1 MKREEKIK
9 SRIYREALEVALD
22 TRKFEIGLYWQ
33 RTRYFFDAFLA
44 LGGFSLILALLGLCD
59 KVEQD
64 FIYALLITVECVG
77 IVAAFAWICANRG
90 SKYWQVNWEQYVD
103 ALGEN
108 FIGPLFQHPIDPK
121 KNKKKRYSVSNVN
134 LTLSR
139 YIFGVWIAILVLTI
153 VAWCFSSDCSL
164 CKEWSK
170 TCLLLIFSGVVVIGS
185 VIAICR
191 LGCCCIGGKDQGQ
204 GGKDQVKKENDDNCT
219 AIDNYRKTV
228 KEIANKLFKAQRQ
241 TTKL

>member
-1 MKREEKIK
+1 MRNKKKIE

-64 FIYALLITVECVG
+64 LIYTLLITVECVG
-77 IVAAFAWICANRG
+77 IVAAFAWVCANRG

-103 ALGEN
+103 KLGEN

-139 YIFGVWIAILVLTI
+139 YVLGVWLAILVLTI
-153 VAWCFSSDCSL
+153 VAWCFSSESYL

-185 VIAICR
+185 VIVICY
-191 LGCCCIGGKDQGQ
+191 LWCCCIGGKDQG
-204 GGKDQVKKENDDNCT
+204 GKDQVKKKNDDNCT

-228 KEIANKLFKAQRQ
+228 EEIAKKLFEVQGQ
-241 TTKL
+241 TTKP

>member
-1 MKREEKIK
+1 MKSEEEIE
-9 SRIYREALEVALD
+9 SQIYRAALEVALD

-44 LGGFSLILALLGLCD
+44 LGGFSLILALLGLCG

-64 FIYALLITVECVG
+64 LIYTLLITVECVG
-77 IVAAFAWICANRG
+77 IVAASAWVCANRG

-103 ALGEN
+103 VLGED

-121 KNKKKRYSVSNVN
+121 KKKRYSVSNVN

-139 YIFGVWIAILVLTI
+139 YVLGVWLAILVLTI
-153 VAWCFSSDCSL
+153 VAWCFSSECSL

-170 TCLLLIFSGVVVIGS
+170 TCLLLIFSGVVIVGS
-185 VIAICR
+185 AIAICCLR
-191 LGCCCIGGKDQGQ
+191 CCCI

-228 KEIANKLFKAQRQ
+228 KETAKKLFEAQGQ

>member
-1 MKREEKIK
+1 MQNKKKIE
-9 SRIYREALEVALD
+9 SRIYRKALEVALD

-59 KVEQD
+59 KVAQD
-64 FIYALLITVECVG
+64 LIFALLITVECVG
-77 IVAAFAWICANRG
+77 IVAAFAWVCANRG

-103 ALGEN
+103 ELGEN

-139 YIFGVWIAILVLTI
+139 YVLGVWIAILVLTI
-153 VAWCFSSDCSL
+153 VAWCFSSECSP

-170 TCLLLIFSGVVVIGS
+170 TCLLLIFSGVVIFGS
-185 VIAICR
+185 AITICC
-191 LGCCCIGGKDQGQ
+191 LECCCIGGKDQ
-204 GGKDQVKKENDDNCT
+204 VKKKSDGTCT
-219 AIDNYRKTV
+219 AINDYYNAV
-228 KEIANKLFKAQRQ
+228 DEIAEELFKEQGQ
-241 TTKL
+241 TTKP

>member
-1 MKREEKIK
+1 MKTEEEIK
-9 SRIYREALEVALD
+9 SQIYRAALEVALD

-44 LGGFSLILALLGLCD
+44 LGGFSLILTLLGLCG

-64 FIYALLITVECVG
+64 LIYTLLITVECVG
-77 IVAAFAWICANRG
+77 IVAASAWVCANRG

-103 ALGEN
+103 VLGED

-139 YIFGVWIAILVLTI
+139 YVLGVWLAILVLTI
-153 VAWCFSSDCSL
+153 VAWCFSSECSL

-170 TCLLLIFSGVVVIGS
+170 PCILLIFSGVMVVGS
-185 VIAICR
+185 GITFGYLR
-191 LGCCCIGGKDQGQ
+191 CCCIGGKDE
-204 GGKDQVKKENDDNCT
+204 GGKDQVKKKNDDNCT

-228 KEIANKLFKAQRQ
+228 EEIAKKLFEAQGQ

>member
-1 MKREEKIK
+1 MKTEEEIK
-9 SRIYREALEVALD
+9 SQIYRAALEVALD
-22 TRKFEIGLYWQ
+22 WQ

-44 LGGFSLILALLGLCD
+44 LGGFSLILTLLGLCG

-64 FIYALLITVECVG
+64 LIYTLLITVECVG
-77 IVAAFAWICANRG
+77 IVAASAWVCANRG

-103 ALGEN
+103 VLGED

-139 YIFGVWIAILVLTI
+139 YVLGVWLAILVLTI
-153 VAWCFSSDCSL
+153 VAWCFSSECSL

-170 TCLLLIFSGVVVIGS
+170 TCLLLIFSGVVIVGS
-185 VIAICR
+185 AIAICCLR
-191 LGCCCIGGKDQGQ
+191 CCCI

-228 KEIANKLFKAQRQ
+228 KETAKKLFEAQGQ

>member
-1 MKREEKIK
+1 MKTEEEIK
-9 SRIYREALEVALD
+9 SQIYRAALEVALD

-33 RTRYFFDAFLA
+33 RTRYFFGAFLA
-44 LGGFSLILALLGLCD
+44 LGGFSLILALLGLCG

-64 FIYALLITVECVG
+64 LIYTLLITVECVG
-77 IVAAFAWICANRG
+77 IVAASAWVCANRG

-103 ALGEN
+103 VLGED

-139 YIFGVWIAILVLTI
+139 YVLGVWLAILVLTI
-153 VAWCFSSDCSL
+153 VAWCFSSECSL

-170 TCLLLIFSGVVVIGS
+170 TCLLLIFSGVMIVGS
-185 VIAICR
+185 AIAICCLR
-191 LGCCCIGGKDQGQ
+191 CCCI

-219 AIDNYRKTV
+219 TIDNYRKTV
-228 KEIANKLFKAQRQ
+228 KETAKKLFEAQGQ